1 MVQRLRL
8 EAISKSITEEQGSKR
23 SLRVAGDP
31 TWLRVRTAGRI
42 WVCNSLLIRLGLG
55 DAKEAPPPY
64 CEQRLRCSPGSSE
77 RARNHAH
84 PRPTRLLGAGIWAAP
99 SLSRYLKP
107 CAELHAS
114 LVS

>member
-8 EAISKSITEEQGSKR
+8 EAKSKSTTEEQGSKR

-31 TWLRVRTAGRI
+31 TWPRVRTVGRI
-42 WVCNSLLIRLGLG
+42 WVCNSLIRLGLG
-55 DAKEAPPPY
+55 DAKEALPPY

-84 PRPTRLLGAGIWAAP
+84 PRPTGMLGAGIWAAP

-107 CAELHAS
+107 CAELYAS